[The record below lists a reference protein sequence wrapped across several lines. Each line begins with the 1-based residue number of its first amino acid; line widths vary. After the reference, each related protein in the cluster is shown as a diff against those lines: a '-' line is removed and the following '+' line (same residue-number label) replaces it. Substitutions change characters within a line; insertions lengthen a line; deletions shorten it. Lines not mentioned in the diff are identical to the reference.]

1 MRFREQTPISLQ
13 HLRRSNRVR
22 LCCANIIRPNREKTS
37 MTEMTELSGVDDAMK
52 QLDALEAERAEA
64 MPATDSATTEQRAA
78 QAVEVDDAQAQLDQ
92 LTDIPAASEPAKGD
106 KPAAADAVAQ
116 NTVETQAKTEEKG
129 SKFAKE
135 KARRDT
141 SWKALNTEKEAFTN
155 ERQAFEAE
163 REAWKREREAAEA
176 ETAVTPEKYEGY
188 ASQMRQRVD
197 HLKAEADKLDAAGK
211 FDEAEAKR
219 EDARDA
225 EADIRKAT
233 NAADELRKHPPE
245 NMVQR
250 NERLQAEK
258 KEWTLKAAQDFPELA
273 KDGSEFQK
281 AVAQNLTEMQQHAP
295 GMLRD
300 PRSIYFVTRMTAME
314 TAAAGVP
321 ELKTKLSQSEA
332 RVKELESLTSPGAP
346 SQHTQLAGE
355 IPFEQRSRD
364 EQFSELERLATGM
377 PLR

>member
-1 MRFREQTPISLQ
+1 
-13 HLRRSNRVR
+13 
-22 LCCANIIRPNREKTS
+22 

-52 QLDALEAERAEA
+52 QLNALEAERAEA
-64 MPATDSATTEQRAA
+64 TPATDSATTEQRAA
-78 QAVEVDDAQAQLDQ
+78 QSDEVDDAQAQLDQ
-92 LTDIPAASEPAKGD
+92 LTDTPAATEPASGETPKD
-106 KPAAADAVAQ
+106 ADDAVTQKTDA
-116 NTVETQAKTEEKG
+116 VETQAKNEG

-135 KARRDT
+135 QARRDT
-141 SWKALNTEKEAFTN
+141 SWKALNADKETFTK

-163 REAWKREREAAEA
+163 REQWKREREAAEA
-176 ETAVTPEKYEGY
+176 ETTVTPEKYDGY
-188 ASQMRQRVD
+188 ANQMRQRVD
-197 HLKAEADKLDAAGK
+197 HLKAEADRLDAAGK

-233 NAADELRKHPPE
+233 KAAEELRKNPPA
-245 NMVQR
+245 NQAQR
-250 NERLQAEK
+250 NERLQSEK
-258 KEWTLKAAQDFPELA
+258 KEWTLKAAQDFPDLA

-281 AVAQNLTEMQQHAP
+281 AVANNLTEMQQHAP

-321 ELKTKLSQSEA
+321 ELKKKLSQSEA

-355 IPFEQRSRD
+355 IPFEQRSRE
-364 EQFSELERLATGM
+364 EQFNELERLATGM

>member
-1 MRFREQTPISLQ
+1 MTALTALETERAATETTTAS
-13 HLRRSNRVR
+13 
-22 LCCANIIRPNREKTS
+22 ANTDQRA
-37 MTEMTELSGVDDAMK
+37 D
-52 QLDALEAERAEA
+52 QLDGLSDAEA
-64 MPATDSATTEQRAA
+64 
-78 QAVEVDDAQAQLDQ
+78 QLNQ
-92 LTDIPAASEPAKGD
+92 LTDTPAASEPAKGD
-106 KPAAADAVAQ
+106 EPVAAADATQKQDA
-116 NTVETQAKTEEKG
+116 VETQTKTEDKG

-135 KARRDT
+135 QARRDT
-141 SWKALNTEKEAFTN
+141 SWKALNAEKEAVTK

-163 REAWKREREAAEA
+163 RNAWKAEREAAEA

-197 HLKAEADKLDAAGK
+197 HLKAEADRLDAAGK

-233 NAADELRKHPPE
+233 KAAEDLRKNPPA

-258 KEWTLKAAQDFPELA
+258 KEWTLKAAQDFPDLA

-281 AVAQNLTEMQQHAP
+281 AVANNLTEMQQHAP

-321 ELKTKLSQSEA
+321 ELKTKLSQTEA

-346 SQHTQLAGE
+346 SQHQQLVGE
-355 IPFEQRSRD
+355 IPFEQRSRE
-364 EQFSELERLATGM
+364 EQFNELERLATGM